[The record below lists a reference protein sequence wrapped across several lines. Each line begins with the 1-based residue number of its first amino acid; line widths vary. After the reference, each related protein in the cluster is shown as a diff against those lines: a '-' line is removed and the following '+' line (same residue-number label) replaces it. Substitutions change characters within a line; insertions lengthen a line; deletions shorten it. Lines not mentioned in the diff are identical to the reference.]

1 MIGLR
6 KYKWPHIHAFWR
18 DPAKAYLWCGGGTKI
33 RITNNTLLSGQT
45 IMEMLVV
52 FFIISIGLYAAV
64 ALVMSNVTTQE
75 YDADHIVAMNMA
87 REMLELAQNKRDSN
101 WLEAATFDEGMLNLV
116 GGCTAVPHWDGTA
129 APYFDIAANISD
141 PKAKVN
147 QSDNLASP
155 YMFTNQSGSSTRFAR
170 LLTFAPICAK
180 PDHSETSVPASCVCP
195 AAYPDKIGLR
205 AKADIQ
211 WITKGRTRK
220 LSIYTDLYDWK

>member
-1 MIGLR
+1 MKL
-6 KYKWPHIHAFWR
+6 
-18 DPAKAYLWCGGGTKI
+18 TK
-33 RITNNTLLSGQT
+33 LSGQT

-64 ALVMSNVTTQE
+64 ALVMSNVSTQE
-75 YDADHIVAMNMA
+75 YDADHIVAMNLA

-101 WLEAATFDEGMLNLV
+101 WLTSATFDDGMLNLP

-129 APYFDIAANISD
+129 APYFEPASSISD
-141 PKAKVN
+141 ANAKVN
-147 QSDNLASP
+147 QSNNPASL
-155 YMFTNQSGSSTRFAR
+155 YMFTNQSGTSTRFAR

-180 PDHSETSVPASCVCP
+180 PDHSGTTVSAGCTCL
-195 AAYPDKIGLR
+195 AAYPDKVGMR

-211 WITKGRTRK
+211 WVTKGRTKK